1 MKKVIFLMGPG
12 HCGSTLLD
20 LILGSHSEAFS
31 LGELHRIWTSI
42 DTNEEPPK
50 ICGVCP
56 GACDFWNQRASLPM
70 LRLYFSRKNQ
80 LRSLLRKAGQYVFNP
95 YEGLMKWS
103 GKSVLV
109 DSSKN
114 PAWIKRQ
121 LAFAHRWRGIT
132 PYLVYI
138 SRDGRAVVNAYYR
151 KYPQRGVEAITQQWK
166 NQILEMEE
174 FYNQFPAD
182 RKLKVSY
189 EQLASQPEVV
199 IKSLCERCAISYEP
213 EMLRYWMHDHH
224 HVFGNG
230 GTRNLIYRY
239 REQFEPPSEELN
251 ERIVASKKHY
261 EHEYYDQVDVAIRL
275 DERWRD
281 EMPAQAL
288 AIFTK
293 LAETT
298 NAPYAYEGGPSSSN
312 NDAATK

>member
-20 LILGSHSEAFS
+20 LILGSHPDAFS

-42 DTNEEPPK
+42 DTNEQPSK

-56 GACDFWNQRASLPM
+56 GSCNFWNQQVSLPM
-70 LRLYFSRKNQ
+70 LKLYFSRKNR
-80 LRSLLRKAGQYVFNP
+80 LRSLLRKVGQYVLNP
-95 YEGLMKWS
+95 YAGLMKWS
-103 GKSVLV
+103 GKSILI

-121 LAFAHRWRGIT
+121 LAFSHRWRGIT

-138 SRDGRAVVNAYYR
+138 SRDGRAVVNAYHR
-151 KYPQRGVEAITQQWK
+151 KYPQRGVEAITLQWK
-166 NQILEMEE
+166 NQIIEMEE

-182 RKLKVSY
+182 RKLNVSY
-189 EQLASQPEVV
+189 EELASQPEIV
-199 IKSLCERCAISYEP
+199 IKSLCEHCSISYEP
-213 EMLRYWMHDHH
+213 EMLRYWTHDHH

-239 REQFEPPSEELN
+239 REQFTPPSKELSD
-251 ERIVASKKHY
+251 RIVASKKHY

-275 DERWRD
+275 DERWRK
-281 EMPAQAL
+281 EMPPEGL

-293 LAETT
+293 IAANT
-298 NAPYAYEGGPSSSN
+298 NAPYEYECGVHPSN